1 MRMNNRIPVAMAAG
15 LMAGGVMAAMPPITR
30 GLYPVA
36 STCLAVTNA
45 DDALLNRCFC
55 GERTSNRVWSAE
67 DVLTDVVSVRAV
79 ETPLP
84 AEDPLLGKALTCR
97 YFLLYPTT
105 PENRRANRTIL
116 KAIVPR
122 VQSPGEPLLAATN
135 GAPFP
140 LVVFSHGYGV
150 HPFYDLRDL
159 VTLASHGYIVACVLH
174 ADGRFGPPTSYAP
187 LAALRAKTLRQVV
200 KSLVTDREFAGVMDT
215 DRIGLFGI
223 SLGGAA
229 TLTLLGENDH
239 VRAAFGESPALWL
252 NSTNEINNV
261 RQPYFGVVGC
271 DDGLLEV
278 SRKVVPHLAGPRY
291 LVELPGQGHVPTE
304 ETKEQVITT
313 WMVHFFDAYLKDDPQ
328 ARTLLKSAESVTG
341 AITNTVTFRNT
352 NP

>member
-1 MRMNNRIPVAMAAG
+1 MKGMVPTILATSV
-15 LMAGGVMAAMPPITR
+15 LAGGVYAVMAPVTR
-30 GLYPVA
+30 GPYPVA
-36 STCLAVTNA
+36 STCLAVTNV
-45 DDALLNRCFC
+45 DEALLNCCFC
-55 GERTSNRVWSAE
+55 GDRTSNRVWSAE
-67 DVLTDVVSVRAV
+67 DALVDVSSVRVV
-79 ETPLP
+79 ETHL
-84 AEDPLLGKALTCR
+84 AVQDPLLGKGLTSR

-116 KAIVPR
+116 KAIVPH

-174 ADGRFGPPTSYAP
+174 ADGRFGPPTSYSP
-187 LAALRAKTLRQVV
+187 LVALRAETLRQVV
-200 KSLVTDREFAGVMDT
+200 MSLVTDREFAGVMDT
-215 DRIGLFGI
+215 GRIGLFGI

-278 SRKVVPHLAGPRY
+278 CRKVVPQLSGPRY

-304 ETKEQVITT
+304 DTKEQVITT
-313 WMVHFFDAYLKDDPQ
+313 WMLHFFDAYLKDDPQ
-328 ARTLLKSAESVTG
+328 ARTLLKSAESVVG
-341 AITNTVTFRNT
+341 AITNTITFRNT
-352 NP
+352 DP

>member
-1 MRMNNRIPVAMAAG
+1 MKGMVPTILATGM
-15 LMAGGVMAAMPPITR
+15 LAGGVYAVITPVTR
-30 GLYPVA
+30 GPYPVA

-45 DDALLNRCFC
+45 DESLLNRCFC
-55 GERTSNRVWSAE
+55 GDRTSNHVWSAE
-67 DVLTDVVSVRAV
+67 DVLSDVKSFRTV

-116 KAIVPR
+116 KAIVPH
-122 VQSPGEPLLAATN
+122 VQSPSETLLAATN

-140 LVVFSHGYGV
+140 LVIFSHGYGV

-174 ADGRFGPPTSYAP
+174 ADGRFGPPTSYSP
-187 LAALRAKTLRQVV
+187 LAALRAETLRQVV

-215 DRIGLFGI
+215 GRIGLFGI

-278 SRKVVPHLAGPRY
+278 CRKVVPQLSGPRY

-304 ETKEQVITT
+304 DTKEQVITT
-313 WMVHFFDAYLKDDPQ
+313 WMLHFFDAYLKDDPQ
-328 ARTLLKSAESVTG
+328 ARTLLKSAESVVG
-341 AITNTVTFRNT
+341 AITNTITFRNT
-352 NP
+352 DP